1 MSGGL
6 PITNYHIWQ
15 LQRILK
21 AFCILVVAVFVT
33 GNIICAIVKQKVE
46 ANSEWYVLK
55 EGFPL
60 FTEPAEYLKILRNYP
75 LDPGVKLSFHTMR
88 KGESYWDVTRR
99 YKISIETIIAANP
112 FLTSLTAAEGITIVV
127 PHGDG
132 ILMACDSLTDAW
144 RMSRRIGRH
153 YQMTGKNTPHLFE
166 IFSMDD
172 IRFVFF
178 KNATP
183 VMVNDSLEKLY
194 SIRRKFKKPVRGF
207 YTSLYGDRVD
217 PIYHGMRFHN
227 GIDINA
233 RYGTPI
239 LPIRRGIVNFCGWR
253 DGYGY
258 TIMIQHDEG
267 YESLYGHC
275 SKILVK
281 KGQLVEED
289 TIIGKIGSTGRSTGP
304 HLHFTLFHH
313 GKVINPLLFVW

>member
-1 MSGGL
+1 MAGGL
-6 PITNYHIWQ
+6 PITNYHVWQ
-15 LQRILK
+15 LKRMLK
-21 AFCILVVAVFVT
+21 AFSILAVTVFIA
-33 GNIICAIVKQKVE
+33 GNIICAIVKQRVV
-46 ANSEWYVLK
+46 ANAEWYEIK

-60 FTEPAEYLKILRNYP
+60 FTNSSEYIKILRNYP

-112 FLTSLTAAEGITIVV
+112 FLTSLTAQEGITIVV
-127 PHGDG
+127 PHEDG
-132 ILMACDSLTDAW
+132 VLMACDSLTDAW
-144 RMSRRIGRH
+144 KMSREMEDQ
-153 YQMTGKNTPHLFE
+153 YQIKGDNLPHIFE
-166 IFSMDD
+166 VFSMDD

-178 KNATP
+178 KKAVP
-183 VMVNDSLEKLY
+183 VLVNDSLEKLY
-194 SIRRKFKKPVRGF
+194 SIRRAFKKPVRGF

-239 LPIRRGIVNFCGWR
+239 RPIRKGIVNFCGWR

-281 KGQLVEED
+281 KGDMVEKD
-289 TIIGKIGSTGRSTGP
+289 TVIGRIGSTGRSTGP